1 MKRLI
6 VEPCS
11 ELKGNVSI
19 SGAKNSSLPLLSA
32 ACLADDV
39 VTLSGIPDIYDV
51 KVITEIMKD
60 IGLKVTK
67 EASGELVLDPRPIHN
82 TFVEPKKA
90 SSFRASYYFVGAL
103 LAKFGKVTIG
113 FPGGD
118 DFVSRPIDQ
127 HIKALEAMGATFT
140 FHADYY
146 VVQAAQLRGAD
157 IYFDTITSGATIN
170 AMLCAV
176 RAKGTTWL
184 RNAAQDP
191 EVVDTANLL
200 NQMGARIYGAGTD
213 TIRIE
218 GTDALSGCNYTVI
231 PDRLIAGTFMM
242 AVGAVGGQVT
252 IQNVIPKHM
261 GATISKLQEIGIE
274 MDISDEQIT
283 VYSPPRLKAIR
294 VRTAMYPGF
303 ATDLQ
308 QPLTA
313 MLLRGS
319 GTSIV
324 TDQVYPKRF
333 GHVPQLRKLG
343 ADIEVRGNSAF
354 IKGGVPLHGGQVH
367 ATDVR
372 AGIALIIA
380 GMLAEGETILSGV
393 HHIERGYEQAVEQF
407 QALGA
412 NIRIVNDDSGW
423 DFIPANA

>member
-6 VEPCS
+6 IEPCT

-19 SGAKNSSLPLLSA
+19 SGSKNSSLALLSA

-39 VTLSGIPDIYDV
+39 VRLRGIPEIYDV
-51 KVITEIMKD
+51 KIVSQIAED
-60 IGLKVTK
+60 IGMTVNRETT
-67 EASGELVLDPRPIHN
+67 GEMVLDPRAIHD

-103 LAKFGKVTIG
+103 LAKFGKVSIG

-140 FHADYY
+140 FHRDYY
-146 VVQAAQLRGAD
+146 VVEASSLHGAD

-170 AMLCAV
+170 AMLCAA

-200 NQMGARIYGAGTD
+200 NQMGAGIQGAGTD

-218 GTDALSGCNYTVI
+218 GKESLSGCTYTVI
-231 PDRLIAGTFMM
+231 PDRLIAGTYMM

-252 IQNVIPKHM
+252 IHNIIPQHM
-261 GATISKLQEIGIE
+261 GATLAKLKEIGLE
-274 MDISDEQIT
+274 MEIADEHIS
-283 VYSPPRLKAIR
+283 VSAPPRLKAIR

-308 QPLTA
+308 QPLSS
-313 MLLRGS
+313 MLLCAS

-333 GHVPQLRKLG
+333 SHVPQLRKLG
-343 ADIEVRGNSAF
+343 AEIEVRGNSAF
-354 IKGGVPLHGGQVH
+354 IKGGAPLRGGQVH

-372 AGIALIIA
+372 AGSCLMIA
-380 GMLAEGETILSGV
+380 GLLAEGQTKLTGV
-393 HHIERGYEQAVEQF
+393 HHIERGYENAVEQF

-412 NIRIVNDDSGW
+412 NIRIENDDSKW
-423 DFIPANA
+423 DSMPANA

>member
-6 VEPCS
+6 IEPCS
-11 ELKGNVSI
+11 QLNGNVSI
-19 SGAKNSSLPLLSA
+19 SGSKNSSLALLSA
-32 ACLADDV
+32 ACLADDEV
-39 VTLSGIPDIYDV
+39 RLRGIPEIYDV
-51 KVITEIMKD
+51 KIISEIAKD
-60 IGLKVTK
+60 IGMKFTR
-67 EASGELVLDPRPIHN
+67 EANGDVILDPRSIHDA
-82 TFVEPKKA
+82 FVEPKKA
-90 SSFRASYYFVGAL
+90 SSFRASYYFVGSL

-127 HIKALEAMGATFT
+127 HVKALEALGASFT
-140 FHADYY
+140 FHRDYY
-146 VVQAAQLRGAD
+146 VVEASTLRGAD

-170 AMLCAV
+170 AMLCAA

-200 NQMGARIYGAGTD
+200 NQMGASIHGAGTD
-213 TIRIE
+213 TIRIVGKE
-218 GTDALSGCNYTVI
+218 SLSGCAYAVI
-231 PDRLIAGTFMM
+231 PDRLIAGTYMM
-242 AVGAVGGQVT
+242 AVGAVGGQIT
-252 IQNVIPKHM
+252 LNHVIPQHM
-261 GATISKLQEIGIE
+261 GATIAKLKEIGLEIE
-274 MDISDEQIT
+274 LGDEQIT
-283 VYSPPRLKAIR
+283 VSAPPRLRAIR

-313 MLLRGS
+313 MLLRAS

-333 GHVPQLRKLG
+333 SHVPQLRKLG

-354 IKGGVPLHGGQVH
+354 IKGGVPLRGGQVH

-372 AGIALIIA
+372 AGSCLIIA
-380 GMLAEGETILSGV
+380 GLMAEGQTTLTGV
-393 HHIERGYEQAVEQF
+393 HHIERGYENAVKQF
-407 QALGA
+407 QAIGA
-412 NIRIVNDDSGW
+412 NIKIETDGESW
-423 DFIPANA
+423 ETMPAHA